1 MDKMIKNEGWKLDE
15 MNRMKKGINDSVMW
29 SDEG

>member
-1 MDKMIKNEGWKLDE
+1 MDKMMKNEGWKLDE
-15 MNRMKKGINDSVMW
+15 MNRIEKGINDSVMW